1 MGKMTKTNKNLIY
14 IPQKC
19 CFMKFFLFQIN
30 LTKNT
35 KFIEEN

>member
-14 IPQKC
+14 IPQKW
-19 CFMKFFLFQIN
+19 CFIKKNLFQIN
-30 LTKNT
+30 LTKNI